1 MSDQSNGSGNG
12 ALYFIDG
19 ALVAGAVAFGIYY
32 ITQGGG
38 QSSPDE
44 VSISVS
50 DDGIEIDGN

>member
-32 ITQGGG
+32 ITQGGV